1 MSTTAPSTLANKLG
15 DIVSLVI
22 ADPDDDSC
30 NESRHTGQSYED
42 VLTILF
48 ILAWVQVVPATLAII
63 QYFSSFFAKKR
74 RIICCNEKWK
84 KAKIEADELTM
95 DGTMP
100 EAPAPSYR

>member
-1 MSTTAPSTLANKLG
+1 MSSTQSPITKIG
-15 DIVSLVI
+15 DIVKVYTDDACDD
-22 ADPDDDSC
+22 AD
-30 NESRHTGQSYED
+30 HTGQSYED

-48 ILAWVQVVPATLAII
+48 ILAWVQVVPSTLAII

-74 RIICCNEKWK
+74 RVICCNEKWK

-100 EAPAPSYR
+100 EAPAPSYRKR